1 MPIKVEIKGMNEL
14 LKKLDSTRQG
24 LPEVVRKELDA
35 AGYKIVSKAKELAP
49 TDMGYLKNAIS
60 HNTLTKASS
69 VEMRV
74 SVNAFY
80 ASYVEFG
87 TGKYAAKYVAS
98 LPADWQTYAATFKGK
113 VGSGGGID
121 KMLENLVDWVKRKGI
136 IGLTSS
142 GNRRRGAK
150 ADAEAYKV
158 AYAIMIRILKDG
170 IHPHPYLYPA
180 YNMNKE
186 AIEKG
191 ITAAIKNF
199 IQ

>member
-1 MPIKVEIKGMNEL
+1 MPIKVELKGVDAL
-14 LKKLDSTRQG
+14 IKKLDSTKSG
-24 LPEVVRKELDA
+24 LADAIRKEMDDG
-35 AGYKIVSKAKELAP
+35 GYKIVTKAKELAP

-60 HNTLTKASS
+60 HTTQIKGNS
-69 VEMRV
+69 VEMKV
-74 SVNAFY
+74 VVNAFY
-80 ASYVEFG
+80 ASYIEFG

-98 LPADWQTYAATFKGK
+98 LPEDWRTYAAQFKGK
-113 VGSGGGID
+113 VGQGGGID
-121 KMLENLVDWVKRKGI
+121 KMLENMVDWVKRKGL
-136 IGLTSS
+136 IGLTKS

-150 ADAEAYKV
+150 ADAEAYNL
-158 AYAIMIRILKDG
+158 AYVIVINILRNG

-191 ITAAIKNF
+191 IIAAIQNF